1 MNEIAEILTWS
12 RPSDT
17 PAKWRTRYEDL
28 LESRVLSKA
37 GLIDQDHCI
46 LDSLSLLP
54 RERQGSFLRS
64 PHVASRLLEGDQGE
78 GFDAAP
84 IAKALLAELA
94 AVGIVSELPEPV
106 WTVNGDRK
114 LDPVIRE
121 SWAASNFGILDS
133 HIVVDGSG
141 PTDFSC
147 EATGNLTLAS
157 EIERVTVERKIH
169 EAASA
174 ISATSDVAF
183 KFWTD
188 CVDVVAIRKASLS
201 STRFSSSSFSRNA
214 ELTVLTNAHLDSV
227 DLTLMAD
234 ALVHESIHS
243 LLFTYEEIEQA
254 FVSTDENAERIKLKS
269 PWSGNQLFLPAYV
282 HACVVWYGL
291 YWFWSL
297 GLKTGIYEEEQ
308 AKKMRDRARLGFH
321 SSPVSICLRPHQEQ
335 LSISIHSL
343 LSDIEYIMRCAP

>member
-1 MNEIAEILTWS
+1 MLEVADILTWS

-94 AVGIVSELPEPV
+94 AVGIVSELSEPV

-121 SWAASNFGILDS
+121 GWAASNFGILDS

-174 ISATSDVAF
+174 ISATSDLAF

-188 CVDVVAIRKASLS
+188 CVDVVAIRKAVNPSL
-201 STRFSSSSFSRNA
+201 RFISNTCARQARLSLLINGHFN
-214 ELTVLTNAHLDSV
+214 TVGLPLV
-227 DLTLMAD
+227 AD
-234 ALVHESIHS
+234 ALIRESVHS
-243 LLFTYEEIEQA
+243 LLFMYEEIEKP
-254 FVSTDENAERIKLKS
+254 FVTPQFSHNAGLIKS
-269 PWSGNQLFLPAYV
+269 PWSGAELRLISFV

-291 YWFWSL
+291 YWFWIAASRTGAFPAGIADREIETAGAGFRRRPFSL
-297 GLKTGIYEEEQ
+297 HLAEYHEF
-308 AKKMRDRARLGFH
+308 L
-321 SSPVSICLRPHQEQ
+321 SPEILDLLRE
-335 LSISIHSL
+335 
-343 LSDIEYIMRCAP
+343 IEIRMYNL